1 MRTNFTNYVQVGH
14 WRNLRIMAL
23 GGLLLAFCSLSAFA
37 QERTISGV
45 VTSAEDGGG
54 LPGVNVVLKNTTI
67 GTVTDIEG
75 TYRLQVPEEGGTL
88 TFSFIGL
95 EGREVEIGN
104 QSVINMKMSE
114 DAKQLSEV
122 IVTGLGM
129 ERKEASLGY
138 AVQEI
143 DGEGLVKARETNLVN
158 SLSGKVA
165 GVQITGSSNIG
176 GSSRILVRGANSIRG
191 DNQPLF
197 VVDGTPIDNSNFTTG
212 AQASAAGGYDY
223 GNAAQDLNPDDIASI
238 TVLKGPAASAIYG
251 SRGSN
256 GVIEITTKKG
266 SARKGIG
273 VSVNSGLSFQQVF
286 VLPDYQNKYGAA
298 LILDG
303 NGDRVL
309 DAGGNPIINHGLDG
323 SWGAPLDG
331 SVVTRHWDS
340 YDEWDTE
347 NFGVTRPMLP
357 SPNNVE
363 DFFRLGRT
371 WNNNVALSG
380 GNEKAA
386 FRLSY
391 TNLSQQGTQE
401 NSTLDRNTV
410 NFSGSVDLT
419 ERMTAAVTANYVG
432 TDVKGRPATGYGD
445 RNVMQAFNQW
455 YQRQIDTDR
464 LRNYRNPDGTQRTW
478 NRKGQDNA
486 APNYFNNPFWD
497 RYVNFQEDARNRV
510 FGNMSLSYEFT
521 DWLTVTGRAM
531 TDQYTDR
538 REERAEIGSVEEPY
552 YEEAIR
558 QVNESNFD
566 LIANV
571 NTNISENIS
580 LSGFVGGNI
589 RLNNYYRNEART
601 QDGLN
606 IPNFFNIANS
616 GGNPRV
622 IDYFEEKQVNSIF
635 GSASFGYRDFLY
647 LDVTARN
654 DWSSTLPEG
663 NNSYFYPS
671 ATGSFVFSELVSPS
685 WLSLGKVR
693 VGWAQ
698 VGNDTDPYRLQL
710 TYVPIANYGSF
721 ANATVPNSLNNADL
735 RPEITTAWEVGAQLG
750 FFNNRLNL
758 DATYYNSESRD
769 QIFAVDVSGA
779 TGYSSRVVNAGKVTN
794 QGVELMLS
802 ATPIQLNNSLRWDIN
817 VNWARNVNQVV
828 ELTEDTET
836 IRLSSLF
843 GVYVEAKEGEPYGS
857 IVGPTIAVDPAT
869 GKYIVD
875 GNGRYVEEPEQ
886 GVVGSVLADW
896 TGGLSN
902 TISYKGLRLSALIDM
917 QRGGSLYSLSH
928 MWGHYSGTLAE
939 TAVETP
945 AGNIRD
951 EGVGV
956 VLDAVVQGQNADGS
970 PAVDEDGY
978 PVSDGTINTEA
989 ISANRWGA
997 DHYIRGRASQNV
1009 FDATFVKLRE
1019 VQLGYS
1025 LPSSLFENTPFSN
1038 VTISLVGRNLAILH
1052 KNIPHVDPEGAV
1064 SSSNIQGFEG
1074 GQLPTERSF
1083 GVNVNLKF

>member
-1 MRTNFTNYVQVGH
+1 M
-14 WRNLRIMAL
+14 
-23 GGLLLAFCSLSAFA
+23 
-37 QERTISGV
+37 SGT
-45 VTSAEDGGG
+45 VTGEGSSEP
-54 LPGVNVVLKNTTI
+54 LPGVNVVVKGTTQ

-75 TYRLQVPEEGGTL
+75 TYRLSVPEDAEVL
-88 TFSFIGL
+88 TFSFIGM
-95 EGREVEIGN
+95 ESKEVEIGS
-104 QSVINMKMSE
+104 QSVINVDMTE
-114 DAKQLSEV
+114 DSQQLSEV
-122 IVTGLGM
+122 VVTGLGM

-143 DGEGLVKARETNLVN
+143 DGEGLVKARETNLRN

-165 GVQITGSSNIG
+165 GVQITGSSNMG
-176 GSSRILVRGANSIRG
+176 GSSRVLVRGANSIRG

-197 VVDGTPIDNSNFTTG
+197 VVDGTPIDNSNFTST
-212 AQASAAGGYDY
+212 AQASAGGGYDY

-273 VSVNSGLSFQQVF
+273 ISVNSGLSFQQVF
-286 VLPDYQNKYGAA
+286 VLPDYQNEYGAA
-298 LILDG
+298 LIRDE
-303 NGDRVL
+303 NGELVL
-309 DAGGNPIINHGLDG
+309 DDAGLPIINHGLDG

-347 NFGVTRPMLP
+347 NFGVARPMLP
-357 SPNNVE
+357 SPGNVE

-371 WNNNVALSG
+371 WNNNIAFSG
-380 GNEKAA
+380 GNENAK

-401 NSTLDRNTV
+401 NAELMRNTI
-410 NFSGSVDLT
+410 NFSGSVNLT
-419 ERMTAAVTANYVG
+419 ERMTAAVTANYINS
-432 TDVKGRPATGYGD
+432 DVQGRPATGYGD
-445 RNVMQAFNQW
+445 RNVMQMFNQW
-455 YQRQIDTDR
+455 YQRHLNTDR
-464 LRNYRNPDGTQRTW
+464 LRNYLNPDGTQRTW
-478 NRKGQDNA
+478 NRKGPTDPS
-486 APNYFNNPFWD
+486 PNYFNNPFWD
-497 RYVNFQEDARNRV
+497 RYVNYQEDTRNRV

-531 TDQYTDR
+531 TDYYNDR
-538 REERAEIGSVEEPY
+538 RQERAEIGSVEEPF
-552 YEEAIR
+552 YEEALR
-558 QVNESNFD
+558 EVNESNFD

-571 NTNISENIS
+571 NTNISDDFS
-580 LSGFVGGNI
+580 FSGFVGGNI
-589 RLNNYYRNEART
+589 RLNSYHRNEART

-622 IDYFEEKQVNSIF
+622 DDYFEEKRVNSLF

-671 ATGSFVFSELVSPS
+671 ATGSFVFSELMSS
-685 WLSLGKVR
+685 NWMSLGKVR

-698 VGNDTDPYRLQL
+698 VGNDTDPYRLAS

-721 ANATVPNSLNNADL
+721 ANATVPNSLNNANL
-735 RPEITTAWEVGAQLG
+735 KPEITTAWEVGAQLG

-758 DATYYNSESRD
+758 DATYYDSETRD

-794 QGVELMLS
+794 QGIELMLN
-802 ATPIQLNNSLRWDIN
+802 ATPVQLDNSFQWDIS
-817 VNWARNVNQVV
+817 VNWARNVNQVA
-828 ELTEDTET
+828 ELTEDTKT

-843 GVYVEAKEGEPYGS
+843 GVYVEAKEGETYGA
-857 IVGPTIAVDPAT
+857 ITGPTIAVDPNT
-869 GKYIVD
+869 GKYIID
-875 GNGRYVEEPEQ
+875 ANGRYVESPEQ
-886 GVVGSVLADW
+886 GVVGNVLAEW
-896 TGGLSN
+896 TGGVSN
-902 TISYKGLRLSALIDM
+902 TLSFKGIRLSALIDM
-917 QRGGSLYSLSH
+917 QQGGSLYSLTH
-928 MWGHYSGTLAE
+928 MFGSYSGVLEE
-939 TAVETP
+939 TAGLNSL
-945 AGNIRD
+945 GNPLRD
-951 EGVGV
+951 PIDVNDQGNATASSGGVILDGV
-956 VLDAVVQGQNADGS
+956 VQNVDAEGNPVL
-970 PAVDEDGY
+970 DEDGN
-978 PVSDGTINTEA
+978 PTSNGTVNQTPLEA
-989 ISANRWGA
+989 NQWGS
-997 DHYIRGRASQNV
+997 DHYSRGRATQNV
-1009 FDATFVKLRE
+1009 FDASFVKLRE

-1025 LPSSLFENTPFSN
+1025 LPSSLIESTPFSN
-1038 VTISLVGRNLAILH
+1038 VTVSLVGRNLAILH
-1052 KNIPHVDPEGAV
+1052 KNIPHIDPEAAV